1 MTEEMFVQAQGEEEV
16 DTEVSA
22 ETDTGNPI
30 KPGDEAI
37 TAESDADWVLE
48 IPLKDVTYT
57 LRISPEQRIRLRSMI
72 RPKPKPNGNEQEI
85 LADHKFSVENV
96 WLLVANWIND
106 QIDNHDS
113 HKAEEGA
120 EHQVLQPH
128 HWPLDGYDCS
138 DGFLPVT
145 YVVESICDYIATVIG
160 RAEAGRPL
168 DWMPPT
174 NSISAADVLTATV
187 VALFDY
193 YSLASITP
201 TLKNSGVMP

>member
-1 MTEEMFVQAQGEEEV
+1 MTEEMFVQAQDENV
-16 DTEVSA
+16 DAEALA
-22 ETDTGNPI
+22 ETDAGNPN
-30 KPGDEAI
+30 KPEEEAV
-37 TAESDADWVLE
+37 TADSDANWVLE
-48 IPLKDVTYT
+48 IPLKDVTYK
-57 LRISPEQRIRLRSMI
+57 LSISPEQRIRLRSMI

-106 QIDNHDS
+106 QIDQHDS
-113 HKAEEGA
+113 HKAEEG
-120 EHQVLQPH
+120 EDHHVIQPH

-145 YVVESICDYIATVIG
+145 FFVESICDYVATVIG

-174 NSISAADVLTATV
+174 NGISAADVLTATV
-187 VALFDY
+187 IALFEY

-201 TLKNSGVMP
+201 SLKNSGVMP